1 MADGTPARLGLN
13 PTETE
18 VYNKMTARE
27 RTTFNAQA
35 DDNAKTIFIRVLVER
50 DRAWRERSDISQKLI
65 YACLY
70 VTALVALALLGL
82 TKFKNNEETLKYFSL
97 ALNSMIFITEI
108 IMLFNKLRWNNIV
121 WYNNILICILIV
133 LGLLLSILLP
143 IFIKI
148 LPATISV
155 FFTKVAV
162 IFTLASKIADYESD
176 KWAGMENQ
184 KSSVNT
190 KATTVDEINIGPIG
204 NTQSRE
210 ESKSNVIIQD
220 SPLFQSSRTL
230 ALTNMM
236 SKRRMEGVENIG
248 TQQMGSQ
255 LRCVKCSENL
265 SLYLP
270 PLGFLRT
277 FSHPPP
283 KPLKPLSARELA
295 GI

>member
-27 RTTFNAQA
+27 RTTFNAQP

-82 TKFKNNEETLKYFSL
+82 TKFKNNEDTLKYFSL

-133 LGLLLSILLP
+133 VGLLLSILLP

-162 IFTLASKIADYESD
+162 IFSD
-176 KWAGMENQ
+176 
-184 KSSVNT
+184 
-190 KATTVDEINIGPIG
+190 IF
-204 NTQSRE
+204 
-210 ESKSNVIIQD
+210 
-220 SPLFQSSRTL
+220 FQWIKFR
-230 ALTNMM
+230 
-236 SKRRMEGVENIG
+236 KD
-248 TQQMGSQ
+248 
-255 LRCVKCSENL
+255 
-265 SLYLP
+265 
-270 PLGFLRT
+270 
-277 FSHPPP
+277 
-283 KPLKPLSARELA
+283 
-295 GI
+295 